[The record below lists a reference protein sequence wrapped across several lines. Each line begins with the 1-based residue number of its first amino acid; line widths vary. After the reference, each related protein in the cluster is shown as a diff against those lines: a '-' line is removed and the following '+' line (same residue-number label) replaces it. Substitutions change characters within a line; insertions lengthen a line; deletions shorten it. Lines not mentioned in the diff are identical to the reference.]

1 MRAADNAF
9 ASHRVEA
16 VRYRLPGGWDA
27 LVDRLAALGHRA
39 AVVGGHG
46 SGKTSLLE
54 ALGPRLA
61 ARGFELRRV
70 RLSRERPALAPAD
83 EQRLLAGAGRRHL
96 LVVDGAEQL
105 GRTGWRRLVRG
116 ARAAGGLVVTGHRRG
131 PLPTLIEC
139 TTSPELLAGI
149 VDELLADAPSPG
161 PGPPDP
167 AALWRRHRGN
177 LRHALAELYDRWAH
191 T

>member
-1 MRAADNAF
+1 MRAADNPF
-9 ASHRVEA
+9 ASHRVES

-27 LVDRLAALGHRA
+27 LLGRLAAIGHRA

-46 SGKTSLLE
+46 SGKTALLE
-54 ALGPRLA
+54 ALGPRLV

-70 RLSRERPALAPAD
+70 RLSRERPALEPAA
-83 EQRLLAGAGRRHL
+83 ERLLLSGAGRRHL

-105 GRTGWRRLVRG
+105 GRAGWRRLVRG
-116 ARAAGGLVVTGHRRG
+116 ARTAGGLVVTGHHRG

-139 TTSPELLAGI
+139 TTSPALLAGI
-149 VDELLADAPSPG
+149 VDELLAEAPSGG
-161 PGPPDP
+161 PRPPDP

-177 LRHALAELYDRWAH
+177 LRHALAELYDRWARC
-191 T
+191 